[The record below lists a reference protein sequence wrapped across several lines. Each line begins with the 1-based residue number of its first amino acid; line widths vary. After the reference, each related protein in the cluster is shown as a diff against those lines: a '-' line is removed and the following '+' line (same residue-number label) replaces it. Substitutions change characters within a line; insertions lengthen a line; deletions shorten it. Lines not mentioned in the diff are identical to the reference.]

1 MSRIDPGDKSKG
13 LSAEGSGRVHNYL
26 KHGIIQSYT
35 LECTYNTHRT
45 ADTNSNKSLTNSID
59 RGSSSFADDSTV
71 GGASISSSITDLRA
85 PPLNSSSSS
94 PNRRQKPPQWST
106 TPSPGVYHTIGKSC
120 LIALLDMHRANP
132 QSKLPRTKYPTLEK
146 VLYKVMMEVSHAYY
160 IHAVCRMECMNLIFK

>member
-45 ADTNSNKSLTNSID
+45 ADTNSNRSLNNSIH
-59 RGSSSFADDSTV
+59 RGSSLIADDSTV
-71 GGASISSSITDLRA
+71 GVASISSSITDLRA

-106 TPSPGVYHTIGKSC
+106 TPSPEVYHTIGKSS

-146 VLYKVMMEVSHAYY
+146 VLYKVMMEVSILRLLCTY
-160 IHAVCRMECMNLIFK
+160 ILYVICCI